1 MTGMTDSIMHC
12 CRKLLSGLLR
22 CSMLVWLSIAAAQAE
37 GVSVNKVEIRLGKD
51 GYQLSVGYDIKL
63 NSVVQDALSRGI
75 PLYFVNEFSL
85 TRSRW
90 EWLDNAQ
97 QSLSRRIKS
106 YFVDDPS
113 LTHWSWLDE
122 EIYKGEQTTKLS
134 YNVLTRRYRISR
146 GALFQNF
153 ASLED
158 ALNILSRQSSSPIPA
173 DLIKKDDKYMAAA
186 RLRLDIT
193 QLPKPLQVNAM
204 TSSDWTLDS
213 AWYRWVINPAA
224 IISHSES
231 PPE

>member
-1 MTGMTDSIMHC
+1 MHC

-22 CSMLVWLSIAAAQAE
+22 CAMLLWLSVAAAQAE
-37 GVSVNKVEIRLGKD
+37 GVSVNKVEVRLAND
-51 GYQLSVGYDIKL
+51 GYQLSVGYDITL

-75 PLYFVNEFSL
+75 PLYFVSEFSL

-90 EWLDNAQ
+90 EWLDNTQ
-97 QSLSRRIKS
+97 QALSRRIES
-106 YFVDDPS
+106 YFVDEPAP
-113 LTHWSWLDE
+113 THWSWLDE
-122 EIYKGEQTTKLS
+122 EIFEGEQTSKLS

-158 ALNILSRQSSSPIPA
+158 ALNMLARQSSSSIPA
-173 DLIKKDDKYMAAA
+173 ELIKKDGKYMAAA

-204 TSSDWTLDS
+204 TSDEWTLDS

-224 IISHSES
+224 IISHGESSSE
-231 PPE
+231 